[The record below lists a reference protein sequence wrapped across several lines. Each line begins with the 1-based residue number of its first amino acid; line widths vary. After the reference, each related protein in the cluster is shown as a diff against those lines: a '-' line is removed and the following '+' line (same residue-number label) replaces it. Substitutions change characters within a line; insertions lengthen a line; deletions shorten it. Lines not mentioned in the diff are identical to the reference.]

1 MSVGGLPIQ
10 HHVVVIYDSWFAGN
24 YNLKKPSEDAVL
36 KVLHHRMSLRAAG
49 DFKQLARETCQMFG
63 TWPKMASIVS
73 ERERQNF
80 MIQQKANLARK
91 RYLQRIKKEGVW
103 LMVVWFGVV
112 CVVVG
117 LFANLFV

>member
-10 HHVVVIYDSWFAGN
+10 HHMVVIYEAWFAGN

-36 KVLHHRMSLRAAG
+36 KVLRHRMSLRAAG

-80 MIQQKANLARK
+80 MIQQKANLLARN
-91 RYLQRIKKEGVW
+91 RYMQRIKKEGVW

-112 CVVVG
+112 CVWFFVC
-117 LFANLFV
+117 LFV

>member
-1 MSVGGLPIQ
+1 
-10 HHVVVIYDSWFAGN
+10 
-24 YNLKKPSEDAVL
+24 
-36 KVLHHRMSLRAAG
+36 
-49 DFKQLARETCQMFG
+49 MFG

-80 MIQQKANLARK
+80 MIQQKANLLARN

-112 CVVVG
+112 CVWFFVC
-117 LFANLFV
+117 LFV